1 MINDNINAHG
11 FNKLNSIDD
20 LHLVQFQLTLNS
32 PESPKESILDLDE
45 TNYLITNY
53 HLNLKGNDK

>member
-1 MINDNINAHG
+1 MINDNINVYG
-11 FNKLNSIDD
+11 FNELDSIDD

-32 PESPKESILDLDE
+32 PESPKKSILDLDE
-45 TNYLITNY
+45 TSYLITNY